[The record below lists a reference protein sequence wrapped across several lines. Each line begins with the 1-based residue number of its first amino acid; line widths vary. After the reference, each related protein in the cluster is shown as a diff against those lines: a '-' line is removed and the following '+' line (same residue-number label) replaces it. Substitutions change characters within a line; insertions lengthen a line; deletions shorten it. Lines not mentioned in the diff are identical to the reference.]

1 MSRAWVVRCLAAAS
15 VAAMAWTAAL
25 ADSSPSQPKD
35 RDRGSESAA
44 SGTGGAGESSPG
56 TSAEPPEFRLNL
68 DDIMNLEESDI
79 VLPELDELLKK
90 QPASKP
96 DAADQQTPEAE
107 TGDEDEGP
115 DIDPAEVVERIK
127 THMGEAAQRLVERQ
141 DPGDGTIE
149 VEKKAIDDLGELIE
163 YVKQQQAQQQQQQ
176 QQQQQRQSSQDS
188 QQQRRRRQQQQ
199 QRQQQQTGRQRPRQG
214 NQPMQQEQAT
224 KGQVEEGALDEVSD
238 LLMERWGDLLPNRP
252 RETMQSIRGMI
263 LQEYVDLLDRYYYAL
278 AGNRSEAQE
287 EE

>member
-1 MSRAWVVRCLAAAS
+1 MSNAWVVRCLVAAI
-15 VAAMAWTAAL
+15 VAAMAWATAL
-25 ADSSPSQPKD
+25 ADSSPSQARAPE
-35 RDRGSESAA
+35 RGNESTVPAA
-44 SGTGGAGESSPG
+44 GGAGESSPG
-56 TSAEPPEFRLNL
+56 TSAEQPEFRLNL

-79 VLPELDELLKK
+79 VLPELGELLKK

-96 DAADQQTPEAE
+96 SATDQQTPEADTDHE
-107 TGDEDEGP
+107 EEGP
-115 DIDPAEVVERIK
+115 DIDPAEVVDRIK
-127 THMGEAAQRLVERQ
+127 AHMGEAAQRLVERE
-141 DPGDGTIE
+141 DPGDATID
-149 VEKKAIDDLGELIE
+149 VEKKAIDDLDELIE
-163 YVKQQQAQQQQQQ
+163 YVKQQAQQQQQQ
-176 QQQQQRQSSQDS
+176 QQQQQGQSSQDS
-188 QQQRRRRQQQQ
+188 QSQRRRRQQQQ

-224 KGQVEEGALDEVSD
+224 KGQVEERALDEVSD

-278 AGNRSEAQE
+278 AGNRSQAQE